1 MKKVFHSTKTGVTS
15 RKAAGEGPLFQD
27 GQRCSKCCM
36 YRVDRKG
43 GKLTKKRLKGKQTRG
58 IEDVR
63 RRAKEVETTAD
74 V

>member
-1 MKKVFHSTKTGVTS
+1 M
-15 RKAAGEGPLFQD
+15 LY
-27 GQRCSKCCM
+27 CM

-63 RRAKEVETTAD
+63 RRDKEVETTAD